1 MLMRENPTN
10 EMPVC
15 VECGSPVAELY
26 KEFSK
31 GNIRLTKC
39 DVCKKFADKY
49 VEMEPMIV
57 FLDMM
62 LLKPKVYRHVLKNR
76 MDQPLMMNRTI
87 WKLALTWLLL
97 DVFLRRFRW
106 INFFGRVYKNSLYAL
121 VFAFLSLMEFIAYSA
136 GIYLGTRLH
145 TNSSKSI
152 R

>member
-1 MLMRENPTN
+1 MSMRENHPTN

-76 MDQPLMMNRTI
+76 LDRPLMKRAI

-106 INFFGRVYKNSLYAL
+106 INFFGRAYKNSLYVL
-121 VFAFLSLMEFIAYSA
+121 VFALLSIMEFIAYST
-136 GIYLGTRLH
+136 GIYLGARLH
-145 TNSSKSI
+145 TNSSKSL